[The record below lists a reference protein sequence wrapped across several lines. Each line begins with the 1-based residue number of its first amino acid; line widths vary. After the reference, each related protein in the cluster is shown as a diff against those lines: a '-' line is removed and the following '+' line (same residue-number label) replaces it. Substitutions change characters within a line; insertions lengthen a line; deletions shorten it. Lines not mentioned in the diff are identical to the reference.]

1 MNPLSRTPILALL
14 IPLIA
19 GILLQYFLDIQPWAI
34 AFFGI
39 GAVLALL
46 SYFIPSAKRFQYRWL
61 FGIGINLLVIGIGI
75 LATAIRQQETSFIF
89 SAEQNTYKAV
99 VTDIP
104 EDKPKTIA
112 YKAYLPDY
120 DRSIVCYFYRDSIQQ
135 QLVPGDE
142 FLFKGKIQPFHNMS
156 NDFDYASYMGNHGF
170 AGSVFVGSK
179 AWQATDRIYHTP
191 KIYAQRCR
199 ASILEFYQSLD
210 LSSDQYAILSAL
222 SVGYQAAMSDDLL
235 QAFRT
240 TGTVHV
246 LSVSGLHVMLIYAMI
261 NLLLKFIPRR
271 SRFYVLKPIIVIL
284 LLWIYAFI
292 TGLSPAV
299 NRASIMLTMICV
311 AEIFGRRNYALNG
324 MFIAAFLLLLY
335 NPLSFFDVGFQLS
348 FLSVFALI
356 YLYPKVQKLITVQ
369 NKAANLIWQSFT
381 ISVVAQLA
389 TFPLCLYYFG
399 TFPTYFFATNL
410 VIVPLV
416 TILMYSFGGIL
427 FAKLLSMLTP
437 LGDSIVAVIVKLVQ
451 ILLDVLSWSVRFFES
466 IPFALIE
473 NVKINLFQLLAL
485 YLIIGCLSAFIFSK
499 KAFYMKSALGCIL
512 IFIISKIIYL

>member
-19 GILLQYFLDIQPWAI
+19 GILLQYFFDIQSWAI

-46 SYFIPSAKRFQYRWL
+46 SYFIPSTKRFQYRWL
-61 FGIGINLLVIGIGI
+61 FGIGINFLVIGIGI
-75 LATAIRQQETSFIF
+75 LVTDIRQQETSFIF
-89 SAEQNTYKAV
+89 PAEQNTYKAV

-120 DRSIVCYFYRDSIQQ
+120 DRSIVCYFYRDSLQQ

-142 FLFKGKIQPFHNMS
+142 FLFWGKIQPFRNMS
-156 NDFDYASYMGNHGF
+156 NDFDYASYMANHGF

-179 AWQATDRIYHTP
+179 AWQATGKIYNTP

-199 ASILEFYQSLD
+199 ARILEFYQSLN

-222 SVGYQAAMSDDLL
+222 SVGYQAAMSDGLL

-261 NLLLKFIPRR
+261 NLLLRFIPRR
-271 SRFYVLKPIIVIL
+271 SRFYILKPIIVIL
-284 LLWIYAFI
+284 LLWTYAFI

-324 MFIAAFLLLLY
+324 MFIAAFFLLLY

-356 YLYPKVQKLITVQ
+356 YLYPKVQSLVTVQ
-369 NKAANLIWQSFT
+369 NIAADLIWQSFT

-427 FAKLLSMLTP
+427 IAKLLSILTP
-437 LGDSIVAVIVKLVQ
+437 LGDSIIAVVIKIVQ

-466 IPFALIE
+466 IPFALIHD
-473 NVKINLFQLLAL
+473 VKINLFQLFAL
-485 YLIIGCLSAFIFSK
+485 YLIIGLLCAFTLSK
-499 KAFYMKSALGCIL
+499 KALYLKSALGCIL